1 MWGHCWGA
9 SILEVGA
16 SVPLTDTQCK
26 KALPGVKDYKLADS
40 GGLYLF
46 VTTKGHKSWRL
57 KYRFGGKEK
66 RLILGPYPDVPL
78 REAREQRDDAKRTL
92 REDRDPA
99 IEKRK
104 RKAAAHAAAGAT
116 FKVVA
121 AKWHKAQLGRWSQTN
136 ATKVEQALKR
146 DVYPAIGRLPLDDI
160 DGPAI
165 LALLRKVERRGAIDS
180 SKRIRQHIS
189 AVFGYAMAEGLCK
202 ADPAGRH
209 LLKAMLPT
217 PIGGSQPGL
226 NSLAHIR
233 ELHAT
238 IDASTGGPLT
248 KLASRL
254 LGLTFVRPG
263 LIPTAQWPEFEGIDW
278 SDPTGAGD
286 AEEPIWRISSER
298 MKLELENK
306 ADEAF
311 EHIVPLVPQAVEILR
326 AVHRLSGR
334 FPYLFHS
341 VRSTHQPMS
350 NNTIGYRYNQCG
362 YKGRHVPH
370 GWRTSFST
378 IANERATR
386 LNREGDRPIIDA
398 MLSHKPKGVSAAEM
412 AYNRARHMPA
422 RWELARWWADETMKG
437 LAPAGELIAGFERAG

>member
-1 MWGHCWGA
+1 M
-9 SILEVGA
+9 
-16 SVPLTDTQCK
+16 PLTDKQCQ
-26 KALPGVKDYKLADS
+26 KAAPGERNYKLADS

-46 VTTKGHKSWRL
+46 VTPKGGKSWRL

-66 RLILGPYPDVPL
+66 LLTFGLYPEVPL
-78 REAREQRDDAKRTL
+78 REARDRRDEAKRLL
-92 REDRDPA
+92 REHRDPA
-99 IEKRK
+99 IEARK
-104 RKAAAHAAAGAT
+104 IRAAAYAAAGAT

-121 AKWHKAQLGRWSQTN
+121 ERWYQAQLGRWAKVN
-136 ATKVEQALKR
+136 ATKIAQAMQR
-146 DVYPAIGRLPLDDI
+146 DVYPEIGGLPLTDI
-160 DGPAI
+160 DGPAV
-165 LALLRKVERRGAIDS
+165 LAVLRKVEQRGAIDTA
-180 SKRIRQHIS
+180 KRIRQHIS
-189 AVFGYAMAEGLCK
+189 AVFGYGMAEGLCA

-226 NSLAHIR
+226 RTIAELR

-263 LIPTAQWPEFEGIDW
+263 LIPTARWEEFEGIDW

-286 AEEPIWRISSER
+286 APEPIWRIAADR
-298 MKLELENK
+298 MKLEQENK

-311 EHIVPLVPQAVEILR
+311 EHIVPLVPQAVDVLR

-350 NNTIGYRYNQCG
+350 ANTIGYRYNQCG
-362 YKGRHVPH
+362 YRNRHVPH
-370 GWRTSFST
+370 GWRSAFST
-378 IANERATR
+378 IMNERATV
-386 LNREGDRPIIDA
+386 LGLEGDRPIIDA
-398 MLSHKPKGVSAAEM
+398 MLSHKPRGISAAEM
-412 AYNRARHMPA
+412 AYNRARHMPR

-437 LAPAGELIAGFERAG
+437 LPPAGTLLDGWDRAG